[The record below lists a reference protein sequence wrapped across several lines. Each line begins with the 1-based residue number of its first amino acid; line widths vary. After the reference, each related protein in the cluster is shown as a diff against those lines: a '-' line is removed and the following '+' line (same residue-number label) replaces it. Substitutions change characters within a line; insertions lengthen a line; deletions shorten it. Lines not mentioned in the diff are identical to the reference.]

1 MEEGLV
7 AATVTA
13 AYNNGED
20 SPHPEMAPEEVAGVE
35 RNGAEES
42 FDTNNTNMPDGSN
55 ATEPRDLP
63 ENELEGIRKENE
75 ELTNHNLKLGS
86 EKEGLET
93 EVGKAVITVPAQFSD
108 FQRHA
113 TIEAGHKAGLQKV
126 DVINEPVA
134 VRYAWADNPVCNLQ
148 NKAGLPATP
157 FRTDNW
163 PGITA
168 KVVAP

>member
-42 FDTNNTNMPDGSN
+42 FDTNNMNMPDGSN

-75 ELTNHNLKLGS
+75 KLTGS
-86 EKEGLET
+86 LQCKDP
-93 EVGKAVITVPAQFSD
+93 TVENIEPAPQFSYLPGLA
-108 FQRHA
+108 RIG
-113 TIEAGHKAGLQKV
+113 IEHIL
-126 DVINEPVA
+126 VA
-134 VRYAWADNPVCNLQ
+134 
-148 NKAGLPATP
+148 
-157 FRTDNW
+157 
-163 PGITA
+163 
-168 KVVAP
+168 